1 MNEIFD
7 SIKLMNAKLDS
18 IISLLDVLVRKSD
31 LVNDEDDETTEVN
44 QKIQIKQ
51 LNSLS
56 AKQREQR

>member
-1 MNEIFD
+1 
-7 SIKLMNAKLDS
+7 MNAKLDS